1 MSETMI
7 MPEVDRVAASDAAV
21 RARQARAHIK
31 GRLRDGSYDHRQA
44 LVDSASGLPE
54 HEQVSNLRVTEFLE
68 TLPFVGP
75 IKRERMMADLGI
87 SDRKRLGG
95 LGHRQQRELWDA
107 LDARLRKHPAQGDR
121 S

>member
-1 MSETMI
+1 MSETTT
-7 MPEVDRVAASDAAV
+7 MPEVDRAAASNAAV

-31 GRLRDGSYDHRQA
+31 GRLRKGSYDHRQA

-54 HEQVSNLRVTEFLE
+54 HTQVARLRVTEFLE

-75 IKRERMMADLGI
+75 IKRERMMADLSI

-95 LGHRQQRELWDA
+95 LGHRQQRELWDG
-107 LDARLRKHPAQGDR
+107 LDAWLRKHPVQGGR